1 MKKKKDFDWIRGFSK
16 ISISAICKELKI
28 NKGNVLM
35 GTASDKNISLVR
47 KTIEERLR
55 DLDNDVEMSK
65 HIPRID

>member
-1 MKKKKDFDWIRGFSK
+1 MKEKKDFNWIRKFSK
-16 ISISAICKELKI
+16 ISVSKVCQDLKI
-28 NKGNVLM
+28 NKANVLM
-35 GTASDKNISLVR
+35 GKASDKNISLVR